1 MIPEEKRGIYIGP
14 TAEVRDAAKRRE
26 GKIAQFKLER
36 EIKGKLEVS
45 TSLEFS
51 SKKLF
56 ANAN

>member
-1 MIPEEKRGIYIGP
+1 MGP

-45 TSLEFS
+45 
-51 SKKLF
+51 F
-56 ANAN
+56 AFELNLSDVLLLASEN